1 MRLVKRL
8 PLSAWV
14 HFLATLPWFD
24 PGHPNGALCQ
34 LSLLNGNRKLVR
46 QPTSQRPHHEDPQP
60 SFVTWLTSRYGPR
73 SLKKKLWI
81 CPTCC
86 FSNMCNIQ
94 PKPTTWFKLLM
105 LRGIQ
110 KTVDGPW
117 LSQRGWSYTFEFTTI
132 PVTVDYPR
140 GSPRGRS
147 WRSYNLHWW
156 FYGLKFTTIRATV
169 DNPRGSP
176 RGRSWRS
183 YIPHPTNQE
192 RS

>member
-1 MRLVKRL
+1 MTPWSLNWTSGTSYW
-8 PLSAWV
+8 PL
-14 HFLATLPWFD
+14 
-24 PGHPNGALCQ
+24 GHQTWPVRHHTH
-34 LSLLNGNRKLVR
+34 SLLIRHYFE
-46 QPTSQRPHHEDPQP
+46 TSYWPPDHQ
-60 SFVTWLTSRYGPR
+60 YN
-73 SLKKKLWI
+73 LWDI
-81 CPTCC
+81 MLTCC

-117 LSQRGWSYTFEFTTI
+117 LSQRGWSYTFDFTTI

>member
-1 MRLVKRL
+1 MTTLERCYFLCYSIFVLNSYIIVELLSPISFPLSLTLTLTRSYVEYYQSHNMMLVKRL

-24 PGHPNGALCQ
+24 HDHPNGALCQ

-60 SFVTWLTSRYGPR
+60 KLVTWLTSRYGPR
-73 SLKKKLWI
+73 SLKKLWI
-81 CPTCC
+81 CPTCY

-110 KTVDGPW
+110 KTVDGP
-117 LSQRGWSYTFEFTTI
+117 
-132 PVTVDYPR
+132 
-140 GSPRGRS
+140 
-147 WRSYNLHWW
+147 
-156 FYGLKFTTIRATV
+156 
-169 DNPRGSP
+169 
-176 RGRSWRS
+176 
-183 YIPHPTNQE
+183 
-192 RS
+192 

>member
-1 MRLVKRL
+1 MMLVKRL

-24 PGHPNGALCQ
+24 HDHPNGALCQ

-60 SFVTWLTSRYGPR
+60 KLVTWLTSRYGPR
-73 SLKKKLWI
+73 SLKKLWI
-81 CPTCC
+81 CPTCY

-132 PVTVDYPR
+132 
-140 GSPRGRS
+140 
-147 WRSYNLHWW
+147 
-156 FYGLKFTTIRATV
+156 RATV

-183 YIPHPTNQE
+183 YTPHPTNQE